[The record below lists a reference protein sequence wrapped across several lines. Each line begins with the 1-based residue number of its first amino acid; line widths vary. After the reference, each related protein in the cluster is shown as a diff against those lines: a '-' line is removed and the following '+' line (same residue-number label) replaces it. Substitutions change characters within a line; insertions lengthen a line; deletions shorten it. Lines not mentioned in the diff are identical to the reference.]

1 MRITVTEEHGMR
13 LALELARR
21 HGVTVPLP
29 ELAAAEGIPQ
39 PVAAKVLLRLRRG
52 GVVVAARGRT
62 GGYVLAGPPTAIS
75 VARVLRAVG
84 EPLFGA
90 SYCRQY
96 EVAANQ
102 PCSHAGGCSL
112 RPVWAGLDALLG
124 RHLDRITLADLLA
137 GETVA
142 ARPRSFGPRLP
153 VAVGA

>member
-1 MRITVTEEHGMR
+1 MR

-21 HGVTVPLP
+21 GGVTVPLP
-29 ELAAAEGIPQ
+29 ELAAAEGIPP

-52 GVVVAARGRT
+52 GVVVAARGRA
-62 GGYVLAGPPTAIS
+62 GGYVLAGPPAAIS

-96 EVAANQ
+96 EVAADQ
-102 PCSHAGGCSL
+102 PCSRAAGCSL
-112 RPVWAGLDALLG
+112 RPVWAGLEALLG

-137 GETVA
+137 SESIAVHPSST
-142 ARPRSFGPRLP
+142 GPRQP